1 MFSCSTYGRATQS
14 TRSNDAVANL
24 HCVNTKWVIWK
35 RCWHVDPVIK
45 PNAFTYS
52 VNAPVQCNVHPYI
65 HSSFKKKD
73 KRDAW
78 AIWLWLGPWRN
89 HYPHDPKL
97 LIPYLTLPSVSH
109 FSHSLDKFIYMKDHS
124 RWYRPAGKWQSYQR
138 FHAILP
144 SLSCTCS
151 PRAVVSV
158 SLINLP
164 RSHDWRDQHVLIILP
179 WFELDQRS
187 VQLHKHSTIK
197 RDKHS
202 ASALCIQKAVQGQGK
217 TRSDSFF
224 PPFSVCLSVW
234 VLP

>member
-1 MFSCSTYGRATQS
+1 MS
-14 TRSNDAVANL
+14 SNDAVVNL

-52 VNAPVQCNVHPYI
+52 VNAPFNVMFTLTFSPLT
-65 HSSFKKKD
+65 KKSA
-73 KRDAW
+73 R

-97 LIPYLTLPSVSH
+97 LIPFLTPPSVSH

-124 RWYRPAGKWQSYQR
+124 HWHGPAGKWQSNQW

-144 SLSCTCS
+144 FLSCSRS

-164 RSHDWRDQHVLIILP
+164 LSHDWRDQHVLIILP

-187 VQLHKHSTIK
+187 VQLHKHSTSE
-197 RDKHS
+197 RDKHT

-217 TRSDSFF
+217 TRSVF
-224 PPFSVCLSVW
+224 FSVCLSVCPGIAE
-234 VLP
+234 LYGLFSAA

>member
-1 MFSCSTYGRATQS
+1 MFSCSTYGSSTQS

-35 RCWHVDPVIK
+35 RCWHVDLVIK

-52 VNAPVQCNVHPYI
+52 ANASVQCNVHPYI
-65 HSSFKKKD
+65 HSSFQKKKNPQ
-73 KRDAW
+73 RDAW

-97 LIPYLTLPSVSH
+97 LIPSLTPPSVSH

-124 RWYRPAGKWQSYQR
+124 YWHGPAGKWQSNQR

-144 SLSCTCS
+144 SPSYARS

-164 RSHDWRDQHVLIILP
+164 LCHDWRDQHVLIILP

-187 VQLHKHSTIK
+187 IQLHKHSTSE
-197 RDKHS
+197 RDKHP
-202 ASALCIQKAVQGQGK
+202 ASALCIQKAVRGQGK
-217 TRSDSFF
+217 TQSDSLFVF
-224 PPFSVCLSVW
+224 PSVW
-234 VLP
+234 ISP

>member
-1 MFSCSTYGRATQS
+1 MFSCSTYGSSTQS

-24 HCVNTKWVIWK
+24 HCVNIKWVIWK
-35 RCWHVDPVIK
+35 RCWHVDLVIK

-65 HSSFKKKD
+65 HSSFQKKKT

-97 LIPYLTLPSVSH
+97 LIPSLTPPSVSH

-124 RWYRPAGKWQSYQR
+124 YWHGPAGKWQSNQW

-144 SLSCTCS
+144 SPSYVRS

-164 RSHDWRDQHVLIILP
+164 LSHDWRDQHVLIILP
-179 WFELDQRS
+179 WFELDQRG
-187 VQLHKHSTIK
+187 VQLHKHSTSE

-202 ASALCIQKAVQGQGK
+202 VSALCIQKAVRGQGK
-217 TRSDSFF
+217 TRSGSLFFF
-224 PPFSVCLSVW
+224 PSVW
-234 VLP
+234 VPP